1 MEMAAMAA
9 MAAAVVEEECGVGVG
24 RWRMATLVDGT
35 VLWALLIMSG
45 SFDKK
50 IASILTDISSLLSC
64 HAAKE
69 SPTFPESPST
79 DLGCY
84 STPHNQHEY
93 YTSQPYT
100 QPLNHYAYQPQFNF
114 NGSGAAGTYSPKS
127 DYPYC
132 TSYRKYG
139 SFWDQQ
145 LPSQETGKEV
155 FESKSRVCEFE
166 TMIVPIWGSW
176 KLNAL
181 ESLGMWDFVFCLSQF
196 SISVKEE
203 SEVQIV
209 NGKLKKIR
217 KPRTIY
223 SSYQLAALQGRF
235 QKAQYLALPE
245 RAELASQLG
254 LTQTQVKQEGRE
266 GGRGRERERERE
278 KTVV

>member
-1 MEMAAMAA
+1 
-9 MAAAVVEEECGVGVG
+9 
-24 RWRMATLVDGT
+24 
-35 VLWALLIMSG
+35 MSG

-145 LPSQETGKEV
+145 LPSQETDGG
-155 FESKSRVCEFE
+155 RYW
-166 TMIVPIWGSW
+166 M
-176 KLNAL
+176 LLLA
-181 ESLGMWDFVFCLSQF
+181 FCLCST
-196 SISVKEE
+196 SAEKKKSH
-203 SEVQIV
+203 
-209 NGKLKKIR
+209 NGGW
-217 KPRTIY
+217 T
-223 SSYQLAALQGRF
+223 GF
-235 QKAQYLALPE
+235 
-245 RAELASQLG
+245 
-254 LTQTQVKQEGRE
+254 
-266 GGRGRERERERE
+266 
-278 KTVV
+278 